1 MSTKTRLTTAER
13 LAHRCPK
20 CHANPGEPCRDYT
33 GRGMAPHRTR
43 GPGAQ
48 EDHYR
53 KEAERVTDRKRAA
66 YGPLF
71 QDLAEKEVPALTAAD
86 VAERKVQAA
95 RLAVESDRLTEKANE
110 GIERIFVR
118 WAFRKAAE
126 FLGAEAAARH
136 WEYAVKVYEWKEMY
150 MVGYLRKVLTTTA
163 VVRWDVELRFDPAK
177 VNSVNTDGRY
187 LADRSVWPPAG
198 YVPPL
203 TADQFD
209 REFPAPDHKAGVGPD
224 APEPDDGG
232 LYERVMGLFRDRV
245 REGHPC

>member
-1 MSTKTRLTTAER
+1 MSTKTRLTNAER
-13 LAHRCPK
+13 LAHRCPQ
-20 CHANPGEPCRDYT
+20 CQANPGEKCRDYT
-33 GRGMAPHRTR
+33 GRAMAPHRTR

-48 EDHYR
+48 EEHYR
-53 KEAERVTDRKRAA
+53 KEAERVTARKRAA

-95 RLAVESDRLTEKANE
+95 RMAVESDRLTEKANE

-118 WAFRKAAE
+118 WAFREAAR
-126 FLGAEAAARH
+126 FLGAEAAAKH
-136 WEYAVKVYEWKEMY
+136 WEYAVKVYDWKEAY
-150 MVGYLRKVLTTTA
+150 MVGYLRKVLTSDQ
-163 VVRWDVELRFDPAK
+163 VVQWDVELRFDPAR
-177 VNSVNTDGRY
+177 VNAVNTDGRY

-203 TADQFD
+203 TPAEFD
-209 REFPAPDHKAGVGPD
+209 RQFPAPDHKHGVGRD

-232 LYERVMGLFRDRV
+232 LYERVIGLFR
-245 REGHPC
+245 ESLQPQA